1 MTRLAD
7 LAGTRE
13 LAINLTLRELRGK
26 YKRSFLGWG
35 WSLLNPVLS
44 TAVYWVVFSAFLR
57 IKPPVGNPS
66 GLHLFVVFLLCG
78 LLPWTYFSNAV
89 DSSLEVL
96 VSNGNLIKKVYFPR
110 QILVAASI
118 NALLVT
124 FLIELGVL
132 LVLLLTVGN
141 MVLPWIPIVLVLT
154 AVQTVFVLGLGL
166 LLSVL
171 NVFFRDV
178 KHLTKV
184 ALQVMFYS
192 APIVYPIRLVPRR
205 AHILGWNAPLRQ
217 LYSLNPLVRMMNCYR
232 AALYDLRFPPL
243 WDFTYFVL
251 WAVGALALGWFV
263 FSRLEGRVAEEV

>member
-1 MTRLAD
+1 M
-7 LAGTRE
+7 
-13 LAINLTLRELRGK
+13 
-26 YKRSFLGWG
+26 
-35 WSLLNPVLS
+35 
-44 TAVYWVVFSAFLR
+44 
-57 IKPPVGNPS
+57 
-66 GLHLFVVFLLCG
+66 
-78 LLPWTYFSNAV
+78 PWTYFSNAV

-124 FLIELGVL
+124 FLIELGVVV
-132 LVLLLTVGN
+132 VLLLAVGN
-141 MVLPWIPIVLVLT
+141 MVLPWIPVVLVIT
-154 AVQTVFVLGLGL
+154 VVQTLFVLGLGL

-178 KHLTKV
+178 KHLDKV

-217 LYSLNPLVRMMNCYR
+217 LYSLNPLVRMINCYR

-243 WDFTYFVL
+243 WDFTYFAL
-251 WAVGALALGWFV
+251 WAVGAMVLGWFV